1 MPPPRRDAPRF
12 FVDGAH
18 AVGDTLALDAG
29 DARKLLVVLRR
40 HSGDP
45 LEICDSSGCAFA
57 ATLVVDGDRALA
69 RLDAVVERPSE
80 SRLEIVLAQAI
91 PKGAKMDFVV
101 EKATELGVARI
112 VPLVTERTIGDA
124 ARGGKVERWRRLA
137 RAAAQQCG
145 RLRVP
150 EVSTT
155 VGWDAFL
162 SQAGPDDR
170 LLMPWELAERVPLRD
185 RLPDAVAGARRV
197 VVLIGPEGGISHGE
211 GERAIAA
218 GARAVS
224 LGSRI
229 LRTETAGL
237 VVISALLYA
246 QAEL

>member
-1 MPPPRRDAPRF
+1 VQPPRRDAPRF

-18 AVGDTLALDAG
+18 AVGDTVPLGSG
-29 DARKLLVVLRR
+29 DARKLVVVLRR
-40 HSGDP
+40 HGGDP
-45 LEICDSSGCAFA
+45 LEICDSTGCAFA
-57 ATLVVDGDRALA
+57 ATLVVDGDRVLA
-69 RLDAVVERPSE
+69 RLDGVVERPSE
-80 SRLEIVLAQAI
+80 SVLEIVLAQAI

-124 ARGGKVERWRRLA
+124 ARAGKIERWRRLA

-150 EVSTT
+150 EVSEAM
-155 VGWDAFL
+155 GWDAFL
-162 SQAGPDDR
+162 SQAGREDR
-170 LLMPWELAERVPLRD
+170 LLMPWELAERVALRD
-185 RLPDAVAGARRV
+185 SLPAAVADARRV

-211 GERAIAA
+211 AERATAA
-218 GARAVS
+218 GAWALS

-237 VVISALLYA
+237 VVVSALLYA
-246 QAEL
+246 IGEL

>member
-1 MPPPRRDAPRF
+1 VQPPRRDVPRF
-12 FVDGAH
+12 FVDGAY
-18 AVGDTLALDAG
+18 AVGETVPLGSG
-29 DARKLLVVLRR
+29 DARKVLVVLRGR
-40 HSGDP
+40 TGDA
-45 LEICDSSGCAFA
+45 LEVCDSSGCAFS
-57 ATLVVDGDRALA
+57 ATLVVDGERAIA

-80 SRLEIVLAQAI
+80 SRVEIVLAQAI

-101 EKATELGVARI
+101 EKATELGVARV
-112 VPLVTERTIGDA
+112 VPLVTERTIGDGE
-124 ARGGKVERWRRLA
+124 RGGKVDRWRRLA

-150 EVSTT
+150 EVSNA

-162 SQAGPDDR
+162 SQAARGDR

-185 RLPDAVAGARRV
+185 QLPAAVAGARRV

-211 GERAIAA
+211 GERAAAA
-218 GARAVS
+218 GAQTLS

-237 VVISALLYA
+237 VVISALLY
-246 QAEL
+246 ELGEL

>member
-1 MPPPRRDAPRF
+1 MQPPRRGAPRF

-18 AVGDTLALDAG
+18 AVGDTVPLDTG
-29 DARKLLVVLRR
+29 DARKLIVVLRR
-40 HSGDP
+40 RSGDA
-45 LEICDSSGCAFA
+45 LEICDSTGCAYA
-57 ATLVVDGDRALA
+57 ATLVVDGERALA
-69 RLDAVVERPSE
+69 TLDTVVERPSE
-80 SRLEIVLAQAI
+80 SRLEIVLAQGI
-91 PKGAKMDFVV
+91 PKGSKMDFVV

-150 EVSTT
+150 EVSEA

-185 RLPDAVAGARRV
+185 RLPAAVAGARRV
-197 VVLIGPEGGISHGE
+197 VVLIGPEGGIGHGE
-211 GERAIAA
+211 AERATAA
-218 GARAVS
+218 GAQALS

-237 VVISALLYA
+237 VVVSALLYA
-246 QAEL
+246 LGEL